1 MLHPNQITLEKFY
14 GAFVRL
20 DVDTTATCY
29 APGAKLAVANLQKFI
44 ASRKT
49 RS

>member
-1 MLHPNQITLEKFY
+1 MHPNQITLEKFY

-20 DVDTTATCY
+20 DVDTTATCD
-29 APGAKLAVANLQKFI
+29 APGAALAAANLQKFM